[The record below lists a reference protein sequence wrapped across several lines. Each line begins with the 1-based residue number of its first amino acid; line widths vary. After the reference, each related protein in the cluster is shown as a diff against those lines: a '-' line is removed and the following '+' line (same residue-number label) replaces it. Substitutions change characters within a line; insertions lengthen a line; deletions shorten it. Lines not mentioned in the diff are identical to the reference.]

1 MPVQVINGVGLAG
14 IRGSSSSQS
23 TSFDSDAQA
32 FITSASLTATTQQ
45 NAVNDLVLDL
55 KAAGLW
61 TKMKALYPM
70 VGGTAASHKWNLK
83 DPRDLDAAFRLS
95 FNGGWT
101 HSSNGATPNGSN
113 AYANTNIIPSS
124 VLTLNSTHLSFYSRT
139 NSVGANMFG
148 VSNSTQGFIMQGAIY
163 GNNAAQSNFD
173 CYNAALGR
181 ILGSTV
187 ADSRGFAVFNRS
199 TSNSSKIFW
208 NNSLNG
214 SITTTGGG
222 LPSTFNLLFS
232 ARNFNGT
239 IDNFDNKQCAF
250 TSIGDGLTD
259 IESNLFYQIVE
270 KFQYALG
277 RNVNTSQSFYY
288 NRNYSNQT
296 NAFIFNAGITGTT
309 QQNAI
314 VNLVNNLTSAGL
326 LSKMKTIYP
335 MVGGTAN
342 SHKFN
347 LVNPVDSNDAFRL
360 SFNGGWTHSSSGATP
375 NGSNGYADTF
385 LTPSTSLNQNN
396 THLSVYSRTD
406 INSGGSPFGVNN
418 GAASYSNQL
427 VILPKSGNAFYGS
440 INQNSTSSISNTNGT
455 GFYLVKRTTSTGI
468 VMQKNNIQTSVT
480 ISSSGLST
488 FKISIGATNA
498 GGTFYY
504 DPNQLAFVSI
514 GDGLTDL
521 ESNLFYQIVERYQY
535 ELGRNVNTSQTFYYS
550 SGYTN
555 ETNAFIFNGGVT
567 DSTQISAVNTLV
579 STLKTAGIWSKMKAV
594 YPMVGGT
601 AISHKFNLVNPTDSD
616 SAFRLTFNGGWTHSS
631 TGVLPNGSNTYAD
644 TFLIPSTTL
653 SQNNTHVSVYSRTNI
668 DSSHIIGSNTGVPLY
683 TNTISIIP
691 KNGNLFYAAINQ
703 GGIVSIS
710 NTDSRGLFLAK
721 RTTST
726 AIIMQKNSTQTSVNI
741 NSSGLSTFKISLGA
755 INSGGSFFYGSN
767 EIAFATIGD
776 GLTDA
781 EALTFYNAVQTYQ
794 TTLGR
799 QV

>member
-1 MPVQVINGVGLAG
+1 
-14 IRGSSSSQS
+14 
-23 TSFDSDAQA
+23 
-32 FITSASLTATTQQ
+32 
-45 NAVNDLVLDL
+45 
-55 KAAGLW
+55 
-61 TKMKALYPM
+61 
-70 VGGTAASHKWNLK
+70 
-83 DPRDLDAAFRLS
+83 
-95 FNGGWT
+95 
-101 HSSNGATPNGSN
+101 
-113 AYANTNIIPSS
+113 
-124 VLTLNSTHLSFYSRT
+124 
-139 NSVGANMFG
+139 
-148 VSNSTQGFIMQGAIY
+148 
-163 GNNAAQSNFD
+163 
-173 CYNAALGR
+173 
-181 ILGSTV
+181 V

-250 TSIGDGLTD
+250 ASIGDGLTD
-259 IESNLFYQIVE
+259 VESNLFYQIVE

-277 RNVNTSQSFYY
+277 RNVNTSQSFNY
-288 NRNYSNQT
+288 NRNYT
-296 NAFIFNAGITGTT
+296 NETNTFIFNAGITGTT

-326 LSKMKTIYP
+326 LSKMKAIYP

-347 LVNPVDSNDAFRL
+347 LVNPVDNDSAFRL
-360 SFNGGWTHSSSGATP
+360 VFNGGWTHSSTGAQP
-375 NGSNGYADTF
+375 NGSTGYADTK
-385 LTPSTSLNQNN
+385 LIPSTSLTLNS
-396 THLSVYSRTD
+396 THLSYYSRT
-406 INSGGSPFGVNN
+406 NASGGYDIGVWALTSQAQYLNLSLRNGDKFYSLINYPQTTVNN
-418 GAASYSNQL
+418 PT
-427 VILPKSGNAFYGS
+427 I
-440 INQNSTSSISNTNGT
+440 TNTNSQ
-455 GFYLVKRTTSTGI
+455 GFYIGSRTTSTLVSGF
-468 VMQKNNIQTSVT
+468 KNNTKV
-480 ISSSGLST
+480 ISDTNSPQNVIGHRI
-488 FKISIGATNA
+488 FIGATNNRDLGA
-498 GGTFYY
+498 HSFSTKEC
-504 DPNQLAFVSI
+504 AFASI

-579 STLKTAGIWSKMKAV
+579 STLKTSGIWSKMKAV

-601 AISHKFNLVNPTDSD
+601 AISHKFNLVNPTDSN